1 MVSLNCAITRILAV
15 ALGID
20 EPDYGGKEKLKSLSA
35 VTRELITEEPL
46 YLQSLECI
54 ANVRHTFF

>member
-1 MVSLNCAITRILAV
+1 MVSLNCGVNRILAV

-35 VTRELITEEPL
+35 VTKELINTESH

-54 ANVRHTFF
+54 ADVSHAFF